1 MAPALV
7 FGLVVAVAAASG
19 QETSKSRCRPADEK
33 ALREISE
40 RFQAGYNNGVA
51 SQIGALYAPDAYYL
65 TQHFAGGILRGREQ
79 IQAYFQRG
87 IDARFRID
95 TIDVLK
101 LDCSGDLAYTV
112 GRYES
117 TNAGV
122 KARGVNVLVLR
133 KTAGKW
139 LIVAHESAVPDATA
153 IPKLD

>member
-1 MAPALV
+1 MVPSLV
-7 FGLVVAVAAASG
+7 FGLLAAAIAASG
-19 QETSKSRCRPADEK
+19 QDASKSRCSGADDK
-33 ALREISE
+33 ALRQVSE
-40 RFQAGYNNGVA
+40 LIKAGYNNGVA

-65 TQHFAGGILRGREQ
+65 TQHFMGGILHGRDR

-87 IDARFRID
+87 IDAKYRID
-95 TIDVLK
+95 SIQLLK

-122 KARGVNVLVLR
+122 KAEGVNIVVLR
-133 KTAGKW
+133 KTAGRW

-153 IPKLD
+153 IRKLD